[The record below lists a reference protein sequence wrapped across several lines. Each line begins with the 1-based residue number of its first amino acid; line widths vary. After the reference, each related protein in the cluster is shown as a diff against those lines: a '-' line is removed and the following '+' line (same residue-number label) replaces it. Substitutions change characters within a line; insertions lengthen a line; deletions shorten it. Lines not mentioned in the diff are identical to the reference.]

1 MSSKLK
7 KKSKNKFLSKSDLQG
22 IRDYTKRANNTDK
35 LISDSYYNIKLI
47 AFQILHDKFGFGNK
61 RISRLDE
68 QMDGFLE
75 EVENKKIST
84 ESLIILMKDK
94 YNVDVKA
101 EANMVPFRERFAITK
116 YKIHPES
123 QRQAGQDLL
132 ASICV
137 SFVMLGLILKTDF
150 KFSSNQIKKAYWHIR
165 DYINTLSRYKQFEL
179 TLDGIAESLME
190 DTKYCVKRFK
200 DSEL

>member
-68 QMDGFLE
+68 QMDGF
-75 EVENKKIST
+75 
-84 ESLIILMKDK
+84 
-94 YNVDVKA
+94 
-101 EANMVPFRERFAITK
+101 FRRGGK
-116 YKIHPES
+116 
-123 QRQAGQDLL
+123 
-132 ASICV
+132 
-137 SFVMLGLILKTDF
+137 
-150 KFSSNQIKKAYWHIR
+150 
-165 DYINTLSRYKQFEL
+165 
-179 TLDGIAESLME
+179 
-190 DTKYCVKRFK
+190 
-200 DSEL
+200 